1 MRRAHRRIDDDL
13 RLDRASARPH
23 VGCWRNPPISV
34 KLAAPMQD
42 DELQIRQEES
52 EGRGAFVID
61 AGGKRLALQSYRRVD
76 GNHVVID
83 HTQVDDSLRGRGVAR
98 RLLDASVAWA
108 RTTGT
113 RIAATCPYAK
123 AQFEKDPSIRD
134 VLEG

>member
-1 MRRAHRRIDDDL
+1 
-13 RLDRASARPH
+13 
-23 VGCWRNPPISV
+23 
-34 KLAAPMQD
+34 MQD

-76 GNHVVID
+76 ANHVVID

-113 RIAATCPYAK
+113 RMAATCPYAK